1 MSDFVLN
8 VEVREIPISL
18 LSENTGQIPDVPKN
32 PRKITREKFDAL
44 CESIRQ
50 SPEMKVL
57 DEIHVY
63 PYNGRFVVISGNHR
77 YKAYRKL
84 GWVNVL
90 CKVLPEDTPKEKLRE
105 YVMKENMHYAENDDA
120 LLNLWNLKELADWR
134 VPVKIK
140 SKKAKEMPEV
150 EFTQVLDETHNYVV
164 LYFDNEVDWLQAQTL
179 LDIKPVRLLST
190 KRGEDNI
197 NGRKIGLGRVLRG
210 VDVINRLIKENGSG
224 SKTRKNKAE

>member
-1 MSDFVLN
+1 MSNWELR
-8 VEVREIPISL
+8 VEVKEIPISL
-18 LSENTGQIPDVPKN
+18 LSENTGQIPEVPKN
-32 PRKITREKFDAL
+32 PRKITKEKFDAL

-50 SPEMKVL
+50 SPEMKML
-57 DEIHVY
+57 DEVKVY

-77 YKAYRKL
+77 SKAYRKL

-140 SKKAKEMPEV
+140 SKKVKEMPEV

-190 KRGEDNI
+190 KRGEYNI

-210 VDVINRLIKENGSG
+210 VDVINRLLKENGSG